1 MNPVT
6 TLATCLLL
14 ASATASAASEIEGK
28 LTAMLEGDLAAWA
41 QDQIVLDAIQAQN
54 QRHAQISQAE
64 IDALDAQWR
73 AEIDAADRPT
83 ITPILENAASDALRA
98 RIAASGGL
106 VTEAFVMDAHGLNAA
121 TAGLTSDYWQGDEA
135 KFTETFPHGADGVH
149 IGEVEFD
156 ESTQT
161 FQVQLSFTLQ
171 DPSGTPVGAMTI
183 AVNADAL

>member
-106 VTEAFVMDAHGLNAA
+106 VT
-121 TAGLTSDYWQGDEA
+121 
-135 KFTETFPHGADGVH
+135 
-149 IGEVEFD
+149 
-156 ESTQT
+156 
-161 FQVQLSFTLQ
+161 
-171 DPSGTPVGAMTI
+171 
-183 AVNADAL
+183 